1 MKAGGQQ
8 SNSQQVYGNGGAG
21 GQNGNQNSHTSSSSN
36 LFKGGQVGRNFKKG
50 NGSTTQN
57 SNGKSY
63 VSYLEYGG
71 QNGKAKGSGA

>member
-1 MKAGGQQ
+1 M
-8 SNSQQVYGNGGAG
+8 
-21 GQNGNQNSHTSSSSN
+21 
-36 LFKGGQVGRNFKKG
+36 FKGGQVGRNFKKG